1 MIRPLIA
8 ITVSAAVGALFY
20 VSLEVREL
28 EAELVEL
35 NRQIT
40 GEQEALHVLRAEW
53 SFLNHPGRLRRL
65 SERYLDLD
73 PVEGRQL
80 GALAQVPERPP
91 KAEVD
96 DSAAEGP
103 TLVAAVTVA
112 PRRKPA
118 SPPRFTASPA
128 RAAAAEP
135 SARVAGTADPAPT
148 NDWEWETIED
158 AIADVLQLSALE
170 PRE

>member
-1 MIRPLIA
+1 MIRPLIV

-53 SFLNHPGRLRRL
+53 SFLNHPARLRRL
-65 SERYLDLD
+65 NGRYLDLV

-91 KAEVD
+91 EAEVD
-96 DSAAEGP
+96 DSAPEEA

-118 SPPRFTASPA
+118 SPPRINASPA
-128 RAAAAEP
+128 RAAVAESSPRAARTE
-135 SARVAGTADPAPT
+135 DPAPT
-148 NDWEWETIED
+148 NEWEWETIED

>member
-8 ITVSAAVGALFY
+8 ITASAAVGALFY

-28 EAELVEL
+28 EEELVEL

-53 SFLNHPGRLRRL
+53 SFLNHPARLKQL
-65 SERYLDLD
+65 SERFLDLV
-73 PVEGRQL
+73 PAEGQQL
-80 GALAQVPERPP
+80 GALVHVPERPP
-91 KAEVD
+91 EAEVD
-96 DSAAEGP
+96 DSAPEET
-103 TLVAAVTVA
+103 TLVAAVMGT

-118 SPPRFTASPA
+118 SPARPTVPRA
-128 RAAAAEP
+128 RAA
-135 SARVAGTADPAPT
+135 VADPAPAD
-148 NDWEWETIED
+148 NWEWETIED
-158 AIADVLQLSALE
+158 AIADVLQPSALE